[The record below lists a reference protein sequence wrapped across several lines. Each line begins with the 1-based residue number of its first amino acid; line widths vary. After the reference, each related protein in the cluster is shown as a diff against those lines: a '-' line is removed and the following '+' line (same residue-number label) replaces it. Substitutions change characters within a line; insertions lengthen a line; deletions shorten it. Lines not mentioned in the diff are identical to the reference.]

1 MCNRNTT
8 PDRSSISEGFSKGYE
23 RTSISALGI
32 FNSLPIIIFSF
43 MYQINVPA
51 LYTELKVKNMES
63 MTRVLILGTSLACV
77 CYIIAGIFGFVSF
90 AATDPIE
97 DYKKIFE

>member
-1 MCNRNTT
+1 
-8 PDRSSISEGFSKGYE
+8 
-23 RTSISALGI
+23 
-32 FNSLPIIIFSF
+32 

-63 MTRVLILGTSLACV
+63 MTRVLILGTSLACI

-90 AATDPIE
+90 AAAEPSE
-97 DYKKIFE
+97 EYERIFE